1 MWNKKTIGC
10 ISSQVSSHIHHQKLR
25 WSSFLNSSE
34 RPKSKFLRNPCL
46 SRPEKNGLN
55 QVILLIQ
62 CDRMFITE
70 KSLEV
75 TDTTNQPK
83 WFRVR
88 NIFHLVLG
96 KFPFSSTF
104 HHQNFNL
111 IYPAPKKKVTKI
123 RNTNCEAPGMVRS
136 PSLKGENF
144 PKDSRA
150 SIYTAILG
158 SVEWSLWRLFF
169 FPNCFLFSSKFF
181 FLLDFFDVQK
191 IRKANNFSYILV
203 RLVFRIKLHVT
214 NH

>member
-111 IYPAPKKKVTKI
+111 IYPAPQKKGHQNSKKNILKRHLVWLGLQVLRGKI
-123 RNTNCEAPGMVRS
+123 S
-136 PSLKGENF
+136 PKTTPRLQFGERGVIF
-144 PKDSRA
+144 
-150 SIYTAILG
+150 LG
-158 SVEWSLWRLFF
+158 GFF
-169 FPNCFLFSSKFF
+169 FPKLLPF
-181 FLLDFFDVQK
+181 FLKVFFCWLDFFDVQK

-203 RLVFRIKLHVT
+203 RLVFRIKLHGT

>member
-136 PSLKGENF
+136 PSLRGKISPKTPALRFTPQFGERGVI
-144 PKDSRA
+144 P
-150 SIYTAILG
+150 LE
-158 SVEWSLWRLFF
+158 VFF
-169 FPNCFLFSSKFF
+169 FSQTASFFPQSFF
-181 FLLDFFDVQK
+181 FCWIFLMCK
-191 IRKANNFSYILV
+191 K
-203 RLVFRIKLHVT
+203 
-214 NH
+214 